1 MMAGMTG
8 HTEGHGSDHGG
19 DDQDS
24 RMGKAVAKGVMI
36 GFPVCLIG
44 LTLAVWLITDL
55 DLVDSFATALL
66 PGILLGGFAGG
77 FAGVTRAMD

>member
-1 MMAGMTG
+1 MAE
-8 HTEGHGSDHGG
+8 HTEGDTT
-19 DDQDS
+19 QDS
-24 RMGKAVAKGVMI
+24 RMGKAVVRGIAI

-44 LTLAVWLITDL
+44 LTIAVWLITDL

-77 FAGVTRAMD
+77 FAGVAATMD

>member
-1 MMAGMTG
+1 MMIVMTD
-8 HTEGHGSDHGG
+8 HSEGHGTDHGG
-19 DDQDS
+19 DDHDS

-77 FAGVTRAMD
+77 FAGVTRAMN

>member
-1 MMAGMTG
+1 MMSQMA
-8 HTEGHGSDHGG
+8 DHAEQG
-19 DDQDS
+19 DDGRDA
-24 RMGKAVAKGVMI
+24 RMGKAVAKGILI

-77 FAGVTRAMD
+77 FAGVAATME